1 MSTSHSGVSRDDLA
15 GGSHKLALA
24 GRTCRVMS
32 LDRDIGRLSE
42 AVENIEASIA
52 DIKTM
57 LAPLVE
63 ERQQRQGMVKLAG
76 WLNIAIASVIST
88 AAAVGISFTFKG

>member
-1 MSTSHSGVSRDDLA
+1 
-15 GGSHKLALA
+15 
-24 GRTCRVMS
+24 MS

>member
-1 MSTSHSGVSRDDLA
+1 
-15 GGSHKLALA
+15 
-24 GRTCRVMS
+24 MS

-76 WLNIAIASVIST
+76 WLNIAITSVIST

>member
-1 MSTSHSGVSRDDLA
+1 M
-15 GGSHKLALA
+15 ALA